1 MMTTD
6 LTPPINELRDLR
18 QTLALS
24 GRVPMTLAA
33 LAIAVGVS
41 RSRMCTIRRAGVV
54 DEGLAGRIR
63 DASKDGVG
71 EVAEWGR
78 SVEVREGRKRGR
90 KRG

>member
-1 MMTTD
+1 
-6 LTPPINELRDLR
+6 
-18 QTLALS
+18 
-24 GRVPMTLAA
+24 
-33 LAIAVGVS
+33 
-41 RSRMCTIRRAGVV
+41 MCTIRREGVV

-63 DASKDGVG
+63 DASRDGVG

>member
-6 LTPPINELRDLR
+6 PTPINELRDLR
-18 QTLALS
+18 QTLALT

-33 LAIAVGVS
+33 LASAVGVS
-41 RSRMCTIRRAGVV
+41 RSRMCTIRREGVV

-63 DASKDGVG
+63 DASRDGVG

-78 SVEVREGRKRGR
+78 SVEVREGKKRGR

>member
-6 LTPPINELRDLR
+6 PTPINELRDLR
-18 QTLALS
+18 QTLALT

-33 LAIAVGVS
+33 LASAVGVS
-41 RSRMCTIRRAGVV
+41 RSRMCTIRREGVV

-63 DASKDGVG
+63 DASRDGVG
-71 EVAEWGR
+71 EVVEWGR